1 MVCRGTNV
9 LGSKWQS
16 VTGRL
21 KHISVGQAGVWGISP
36 KNEVNNTR
44 LDPGN
49 KLRSSVFRS
58 CSEMEHL
65 ICQERLRAQ
74 DGPRCQWMID
84 TKMILI
90 FSHVQVDGMMKSISS
105 CDGQVWAVSED
116 GGLYYRANVSL
127 GTPMGSNWFRLEEGH
142 ELGWRLVAS
151 RDGVMWA
158 LDGKEGLLVRCN
170 VSQDNIEGKSS
181 HNHNAHIFG
190 KIF

>member
-1 MVCRGTNV
+1 
-9 LGSKWQS
+9 
-16 VTGRL
+16 
-21 KHISVGQAGVWGISP
+21 
-36 KNEVNNTR
+36 
-44 LDPGN
+44 
-49 KLRSSVFRS
+49 
-58 CSEMEHL
+58 
-65 ICQERLRAQ
+65 
-74 DGPRCQWMID
+74 
-84 TKMILI
+84 
-90 FSHVQVDGMMKSISS
+90 MMKSISS

-158 LDGKEGLLVRCN
+158 VDGKEGLMVRCN

-190 KIF
+190 KLF